1 MSEGPSQR
9 GQELAQ
15 QFVAILKEEQDAL
28 TANNI
33 EAVVR
38 LTEQKLACAEALE
51 TFTTPTLINTLSEL
65 RSRIQSG
72 QAVLEDPYYPL
83 FILVEEA
90 NRLNKINGV
99 VIEQHIKTIRLAMD
113 HLDRINPGV
122 RQLYGKD
129 GLGSR
134 GSVGRS
140 LGSA

>member
-72 QAVLEDPYYPL
+72 QAVQEDPYYPL

>member
-72 QAVLEDPYYPL
+72 QAVHEDPYYPL